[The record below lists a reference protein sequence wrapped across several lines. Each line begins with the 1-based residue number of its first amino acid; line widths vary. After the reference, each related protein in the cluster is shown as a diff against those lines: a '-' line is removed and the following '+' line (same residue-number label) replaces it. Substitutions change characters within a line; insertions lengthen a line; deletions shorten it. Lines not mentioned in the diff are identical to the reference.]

1 MKKND
6 SKNQYLLSEEHI
18 SEVSSILDSHIH
30 SLRKIKR
37 FKELEKEMF
46 DLSDIIYKKLE
57 KKEDQEKFEKLSYNL
72 GEMEAYTNAL
82 LYSLGIKYGIEL
94 KKL

>member
-6 SKNQYLLSEEHI
+6 NEIQYLLSEEQLAD
-18 SEVSSILDSHIH
+18 VSNILDSHIS

-46 DLSDIIYKKLE
+46 DLSDIISKKLE
-57 KKEDQEKFEKLSYNL
+57 KEDQEKFDKLSYVL

-94 KKL
+94 KNL

>member
-6 SKNQYLLSEEHI
+6 AEIQYLLSEEQL
-18 SEVSSILDSHIH
+18 SDVSNILDSHIH

-37 FKELEKEMF
+37 FKQLEKEMF
-46 DLSDIIYKKLE
+46 DLSDIISKKLE
-57 KKEDQEKFEKLSYNL
+57 KEDQEKFDKLSYVL
-72 GEMEAYTNAL
+72 GEMEAYTKAL

-94 KKL
+94 KNL

>member
-6 SKNQYLLSEEHI
+6 NVIQYLLSEEQ
-18 SEVSSILDSHIH
+18 VSDVSNILDSHIH

-37 FKELEKEMF
+37 FKQLEKEMF
-46 DLSDIIYKKLE
+46 DLSDIISKKLE
-57 KKEDQEKFEKLSYNL
+57 KEDQEKFDKLSYVL

>member
-6 SKNQYLLSEEHI
+6 TEIQYLLSEVQL
-18 SEVSSILDSHIH
+18 SDVSNILDSHIH

-37 FKELEKEMF
+37 FKQLEKEMF
-46 DLSDIIYKKLE
+46 DLSDIISKKLE
-57 KKEDQEKFEKLSYNL
+57 KEDQEKFDKLSYVL

-94 KKL
+94 KNL

>member
-6 SKNQYLLSEEHI
+6 NKIQYLLSEEQL
-18 SEVSSILDSHIH
+18 SDVSNILDSHIH

-37 FKELEKEMF
+37 FKQLEKEMF
-46 DLSDIIYKKLE
+46 DLSDIISKKLE
-57 KKEDQEKFEKLSYNL
+57 KEDQEKFDKLSYVL

>member
-6 SKNQYLLSEEHI
+6 NEIQYLLSEEQ
-18 SEVSSILDSHIH
+18 VSDVSNILDSHIH

-37 FKELEKEMF
+37 FKQLEKEMF
-46 DLSDIIYKKLE
+46 DLSDIISKKLE
-57 KKEDQEKFEKLSYNL
+57 KEDQEKFDKLSYVL

-94 KKL
+94 KNL

>member
-6 SKNQYLLSEEHI
+6 NEIQYLLSEEQL
-18 SEVSSILDSHIH
+18 SDVSNILDSHIH

-37 FKELEKEMF
+37 FKQLEKEMF
-46 DLSDIIYKKLE
+46 DLSDIISKKLE
-57 KKEDQEKFEKLSYNL
+57 KEDQEKFDKLSYVL

-94 KKL
+94 KNL

>member
-6 SKNQYLLSEEHI
+6 NEIQYLLSEEQL
-18 SEVSSILDSHIH
+18 SGVSIILDSHIH

-37 FKELEKEMF
+37 FKQLEKEMF
-46 DLSDIIYKKLE
+46 DLSDIISKKLE
-57 KKEDQEKFEKLSYNL
+57 KEDQEKFDKLSYVL

-94 KKL
+94 KNL

>member
-6 SKNQYLLSEEHI
+6 NEIQYLLSEEQL
-18 SEVSSILDSHIH
+18 SDVSNILNSHIH

-37 FKELEKEMF
+37 FKQLEKEMF
-46 DLSDIIYKKLE
+46 DLTDIISKKLE
-57 KKEDQEKFEKLSYNL
+57 KEDQEKFDKLSYVL

-94 KKL
+94 KNL

>member
-6 SKNQYLLSEEHI
+6 NKIQYLLSEEQL
-18 SEVSSILDSHIH
+18 SDVSNILDSHIH

-37 FKELEKEMF
+37 FKQLEKEMF
-46 DLSDIIYKKLE
+46 DLSDIISKKLE
-57 KKEDQEKFEKLSYNL
+57 KEDQEKFDKLSYVL
-72 GEMEAYTNAL
+72 GEMETYTNAL

-94 KKL
+94 KNL

>member
-6 SKNQYLLSEEHI
+6 TKIQYLLSEEQL
-18 SEVSSILDSHIH
+18 SDVSNILDSHIH

-37 FKELEKEMF
+37 FKQLEKEMF
-46 DLSDIIYKKLE
+46 DLSDIVSKKLE
-57 KKEDQEKFEKLSYNL
+57 KEDQEKFDKLSYVL

-94 KKL
+94 KNL

>member
-6 SKNQYLLSEEHI
+6 NKNQYLLSEEQL
-18 SEVSSILDSHIH
+18 SDVSNILDSHIH

-37 FKELEKEMF
+37 FKQLEKEMF
-46 DLSDIIYKKLE
+46 DLSDIISKKLE
-57 KKEDQEKFEKLSYNL
+57 KEDQEKFDKLSYVL

-94 KKL
+94 KNL

>member
-6 SKNQYLLSEEHI
+6 TEIQYLLSEEQL
-18 SEVSSILDSHIH
+18 SDVSNILDSHIH

-46 DLSDIIYKKLE
+46 DLSDIISKKLE
-57 KKEDQEKFEKLSYNL
+57 KEDQEKFDKLSYVL

-94 KKL
+94 KNL

>member
-6 SKNQYLLSEEHI
+6 TEIQYLLSEEQL
-18 SEVSSILDSHIH
+18 SDVSNILDSHIH

-37 FKELEKEMF
+37 FKQLEKEMF
-46 DLSDIIYKKLE
+46 DLSDIISKKLE
-57 KKEDQEKFEKLSYNL
+57 KEDQEKFDKLSYVL

-82 LYSLGIKYGIEL
+82 LYSLGIKYGIKL
-94 KKL
+94 KDL

>member
-6 SKNQYLLSEEHI
+6 NEIQYLLSEEQL
-18 SEVSSILDSHIH
+18 SDVSNILDAHIH
-30 SLRKIKR
+30 NLRKIKR
-37 FKELEKEMF
+37 FKQLEKEMF
-46 DLSDIIYKKLE
+46 DLSDIISKKLE
-57 KKEDQEKFEKLSYNL
+57 KEDQEKFDKLSYVL

-94 KKL
+94 KNL

>member
-6 SKNQYLLSEEHI
+6 NKIQYLLSEEQL
-18 SEVSSILDSHIH
+18 SDVSNILDSHIH

-46 DLSDIIYKKLE
+46 DLSDIISKKLE
-57 KKEDQEKFEKLSYNL
+57 KEDQEKFDKLSYVL

-94 KKL
+94 KNL

>member
-6 SKNQYLLSEEHI
+6 NEIQYLLSEEQL
-18 SEVSSILDSHIH
+18 SDVSNILDSHIH

-37 FKELEKEMF
+37 FKQLEKEMF
-46 DLSDIIYKKLE
+46 DLSDIISKKLE
-57 KKEDQEKFEKLSYNL
+57 KEDQEKFDKLSYIL

-94 KKL
+94 KNL

>member
-6 SKNQYLLSEEHI
+6 AEIQYLLSEEQL
-18 SEVSSILDSHIH
+18 SDVSNILDSHIH

-37 FKELEKEMF
+37 FKQLEKEMF
-46 DLSDIIYKKLE
+46 DLSDIISKKLE
-57 KKEDQEKFEKLSYNL
+57 KEDQEKFDKLSYVL

-94 KKL
+94 KNL

>member
-6 SKNQYLLSEEHI
+6 TKIQYLLSEEQL
-18 SEVSSILDSHIH
+18 SDVSNILDSHIH

-37 FKELEKEMF
+37 FKQLEKEMF
-46 DLSDIIYKKLE
+46 DLSDIISKKLE
-57 KKEDQEKFEKLSYNL
+57 KEDQEKFDKLSYVL

-94 KKL
+94 KNL

>member
-6 SKNQYLLSEEHI
+6 TEIQYLLSEVQL
-18 SEVSSILDSHIH
+18 SDVSNILDSHIH

-37 FKELEKEMF
+37 FKQLEKEMF
-46 DLSDIIYKKLE
+46 DLSDIISKKLE
-57 KKEDQEKFEKLSYNL
+57 KEDQEKFDKLSYVL
-72 GEMEAYTNAL
+72 GEMETYTNAL

-94 KKL
+94 KNL

>member
-6 SKNQYLLSEEHI
+6 NEIQYLLSEEQH
-18 SEVSSILDSHIH
+18 SDVSNILDSHIH

-37 FKELEKEMF
+37 FKQLEKEMF
-46 DLSDIIYKKLE
+46 DLSDIISKKLE
-57 KKEDQEKFEKLSYNL
+57 KEDQEKFDKLSYVL

-94 KKL
+94 KNL

>member
-6 SKNQYLLSEEHI
+6 TEIQYLLSEEQL
-18 SEVSSILDSHIH
+18 SDVSNILDSHIH

-37 FKELEKEMF
+37 FKQLEKEMF
-46 DLSDIIYKKLE
+46 DLSDIISKKLE
-57 KKEDQEKFEKLSYNL
+57 KEDQEKFDKLSYVL

-94 KKL
+94 KNL